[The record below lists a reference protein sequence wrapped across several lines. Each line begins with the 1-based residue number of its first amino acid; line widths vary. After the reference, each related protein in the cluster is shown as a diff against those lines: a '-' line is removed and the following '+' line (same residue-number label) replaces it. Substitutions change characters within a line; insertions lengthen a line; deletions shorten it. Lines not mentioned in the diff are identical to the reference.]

1 MKWASLR
8 GPARKVAVSQARK
21 QQSAINTSQSEQWK
35 KGAVSAPWENVCL
48 ERVTPR
54 SYDSEWRVTTNPQK
68 LGTDIARRP
77 TTAVS
82 FSLRLWSSDR
92 SSHCP
97 NLVKNQRSRQL
108 IEGHIPCER
117 SSTEKDIECF
127 WKSKCKILKLSHIRV
142 WVVLERNVL
151 VHSSAGILVATL
163 ILAGYG
169 KYHKKKSS
177 ATCLLFLK
185 CLPLLTS

>member
-1 MKWASLR
+1 MNWASLR
-8 GPARKVAVSQARK
+8 GPARKVAVSQARN
-21 QQSAINTSQSEQWK
+21 SSLLLIHLSQSNEKREQFQHLEKMSVWRESLP
-35 KGAVSAPWENVCL
+35 GAMTLSGGLQP
-48 ERVTPR
+48 TPR
-54 SYDSEWRVTTNPQK
+54 NLAQIQPGDRRQLSRSPFVFDHLIVPP
-68 LGTDIARRP
+68 IAQ
-77 TTAVS
+77 T
-82 FSLRLWSSDR
+82 
-92 SSHCP
+92 
-97 NLVKNQRSRQL
+97 VKNQRSRQL

-169 KYHKKKSS
+169 KYHKKKYS